1 MKYKC
6 TVCGSIYDEEKEKNK
21 FDDIESCPSCG
32 CPKFLL
38 EKTEE
43 KEEKDEYNFVNAVKI
58 SKDNP
63 SIERINEKC
72 IDCGMCAK
80 ICMERE
86 NIKDICSGELC
97 VNCGQCTVFC
107 PTSALIPKIDKD
119 KFYEAKEKGKV
130 LVAYTSPSVRVS
142 LGDEFNLEKGSLVQ
156 GKLVSSLRKL
166 GFNYVF
172 DVTFAAD
179 LTIME
184 EANELIKRIK
194 NNETLPMFTSCCPSW
209 VKYASIYHPDI
220 LKDLSSCDSPIGME
234 STIIK
239 KYFAKEEDID
249 LSKFIL
255 VALTPCTSKKE
266 EIINGSCDYVLTTSE
281 LSLMLR
287 ENNVDFKALED
298 EEFDSIVG
306 SSSGTIYGFSGG
318 VALSVLRVLYYYET
332 GKDLTNDLVLI
343 SDKEYYK
350 EIKVKINSKII
361 KCASVSTMGNL
372 EKLLNIKDEF
382 DLIEVMNCDGGCIS
396 GGGQILMPIADMQRI
411 KEERS
416 KSLQKK
422 DYKPLIKYPYK
433 NEYIKEIYDEFLE
446 KPGSNISKKLLH
458 VKHKDLSDVLT
469 NKKETSD

>member
-1 MKYKC
+1 MKYRCKN
-6 TVCGSIYDEEKEKNK
+6 CGFIHLGELNDGYYCPYCLGSLFDFELIEEEEKKYNRVNISEDNHSIYRIDDRCINCGACFRTCQNKVNIKYDSNKCNGVCIGCGQCILSCPVGALVPKYDYNKVLEYINNPEYIVAVLTSPAVRVGIGDAFGYEAGAFLEGKMVAALKALGFDYVFDTTFGADLTSMEEAHELKLRIEKNK
-21 FDDIESCPSCG
+21 
-32 CPKFLL
+32 
-38 EKTEE
+38 
-43 KEEKDEYNFVNAVKI
+43 
-58 SKDNP
+58 
-63 SIERINEKC
+63 
-72 IDCGMCAK
+72 
-80 ICMERE
+80 
-86 NIKDICSGELC
+86 
-97 VNCGQCTVFC
+97 
-107 PTSALIPKIDKD
+107 
-119 KFYEAKEKGKV
+119 KG
-130 LVAYTSPSVRVS
+130 
-142 LGDEFNLEKGSLVQ
+142 
-156 GKLVSSLRKL
+156 
-166 GFNYVF
+166 
-172 DVTFAAD
+172 
-179 LTIME
+179 
-184 EANELIKRIK
+184 
-194 NNETLPMFTSCCPSW
+194 MFTSCCPSW

-220 LKDLSSCDSPIGME
+220 LKDLSSCDSPIGMG